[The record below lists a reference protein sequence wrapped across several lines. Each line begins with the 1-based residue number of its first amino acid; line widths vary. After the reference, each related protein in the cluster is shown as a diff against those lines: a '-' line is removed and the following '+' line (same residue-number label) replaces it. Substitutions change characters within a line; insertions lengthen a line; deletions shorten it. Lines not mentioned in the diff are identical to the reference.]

1 MVRFRADEP
10 SSWPTWCC
18 ATMPANCTDCK
29 FPGHLLT
36 RVARYMGRTKK
47 GTRSGSGHRAGRSSL
62 QRYDLRVYLESA
74 VVTPSN
80 LLVNGYSQDQPEPS
94 GALLPQQDQ
103 ALVRIQVPR
112 AQRQRAA
119 AAAGGLTVQPEQ
131 QGVQLRVI

>member
-1 MVRFRADEP
+1 MARFRADEP

-18 ATMPANCTDCK
+18 ATMPANCTHCK

-36 RVARYMGRTKK
+36 RVARSLGRTQK

-94 GALLPQQDQ
+94 GALKVQ
-103 ALVRIQVPR
+103 ALGKPQVMGAPGLSKTQPAPRIRGHQKH
-112 AQRQRAA
+112 
-119 AAAGGLTVQPEQ
+119 PECDR
-131 QGVQLRVI
+131 LRSFG

>member
-1 MVRFRADEP
+1 MARSRVPGRWN
-10 SSWPTWCC
+10 WPTWCC

-36 RVARYMGRTKK
+36 RVARELGRTQK
-47 GTRSGSGHRAGRSSL
+47 GTRSGRGHRAGRSSL

-94 GALLPQQDQ
+94 GGLHVHAL
-103 ALVRIQVPR
+103 
-112 AQRQRAA
+112 
-119 AAAGGLTVQPEQ
+119 G
-131 QGVQLRVI
+131 